1 MGHSLLEKKEN
12 LFPVYRGLPIKP
24 QSIIQLWGTKVAVS
38 PAHPIT
44 LPSSIRG
51 FSNAPTPP
59 HPRESLTCSPPLT
72 LVDSQA
78 LGGRGGGFRLLGSI
92 PPSVTPKS
100 LPVSVWTTPI
110 LDSDQGFLPISL
122 VSHFPSN
129 PGFMPMMI
137 HQEHKPEGPRI
148 LLWVP
153 IPCHW
158 IQFQLLWCTDL

>member
-44 LPSSIRG
+44 LLSSIRG

-59 HPRESLTCSPPLT
+59 QGDTDLFFPSDACGQSSTGRERGWIPSFGVHSSLCY
-72 LVDSQA
+72 
-78 LGGRGGGFRLLGSI
+78 
-92 PPSVTPKS
+92 PKS
-100 LPVSVWTTPI
+100 LPVSVWTTSI
-110 LDSDQGFLPISL
+110 LDSDQGPLPVSL

-129 PGFMPMMI
+129 PGFTPMMI

-158 IQFQLLWCTDL
+158 I